1 MRRCERPRATRP
13 ATARRCTAARS
24 RFSLNAIELKPPEG
38 TDASSCTSR
47 RRGVR
52 TAAIRRQPAR
62 RATRAGLSAARA
74 RGGGS
79 RAARAPQVKVKK
91 AGSSRE
97 KLSGQAQVSS
107 CRPRG
112 AVGRVACARGGG
124 GGRARLRC
132 RLRAQRSCR
141 RPSRGRRGARTIES
155 IARRKSQRRSAPAGG
170 RGARPQS
177 ILIIRR
183 AFDRFGQTAFPKIE
197 VAGRPRSGA
206 SRARAWA
213 VRARAARWRGNCRR
227 HGIRLWVVIRLV
239 WSSVQ
244 LVGATTNETT
254 GSSLAGRRR
263 ARNCAACARR
273 AWGLRQALCVPS
285 PRVGTS

>member
-1 MRRCERPRATRP
+1 MWARAVRAAVRSAIFRTLFGLSCARASP
-13 ATARRCTAARS
+13 A
-24 RFSLNAIELKPPEG
+24 E
-38 TDASSCTSR
+38 SCTHQGR
-47 RRGVR
+47 RRGV
-52 TAAIRRQPAR
+52 AR
-62 RATRAGLSAARA
+62 RRRRRTTCAARHTRGPQRCARA
-74 RGGGS
+74 RGGS

-132 RLRAQRSCR
+132 RLRAQRSCQ
-141 RPSRGRRGARTIES
+141 RPSRGRRGARTIGS

-197 VAGRPRSGA
+197 VAGRPRSDA
-206 SRARAWA
+206 PRARGRGRCG
-213 VRARAARWRGNCRR
+213 RARRGWRGNCA
-227 HGIRLWVVIRLV
+227 GIAA
-239 WSSVQ
+239 
-244 LVGATTNETT
+244 ATASDY
-254 GSSLAGRRR
+254 G
-263 ARNCAACARR
+263 
-273 AWGLRQALCVPS
+273 W
-285 PRVGTS
+285 

>member
-1 MRRCERPRATRP
+1 M
-13 ATARRCTAARS
+13 
-24 RFSLNAIELKPPEG
+24 
-38 TDASSCTSR
+38 
-47 RRGVR
+47 GV
-52 TAAIRRQPAR
+52 
-62 RATRAGLSAARA
+62 SRA
-74 RGGGS
+74 RG
-79 RAARAPQVKVKK
+79 
-91 AGSSRE
+91 
-97 KLSGQAQVSS
+97 
-107 CRPRG
+107 
-112 AVGRVACARGGG
+112 GGG

-132 RLRAQRSCR
+132 RLRAQRSCQ
-141 RPSRGRRGARTIES
+141 RPSRGRRGARTIGS

-197 VAGRPRSGA
+197 VAGRPRSDA
-206 SRARAWA
+206 PRARG
-213 VRARAARWRGNCRR
+213 RGRCGRGRRGRRGNCRR